1 MEPTH
6 TIELKMEEIAP
17 KALWT
22 NVFLVVLFAAAY
34 HYLAEPL
41 SFRFSLTGIFLF
53 IFGYIALIVLHEAFH
68 LIGFLLFGK
77 VTLASLKYG
86 VNLKLGIAY
95 ATTTTALRN
104 KAMKKALLLPFW
116 TTAVIPTVLGFWL
129 DSQVL
134 VLLGAM
140 LAAGAI
146 GDFYMYQALLKERKD
161 AWVLDDPELP
171 RLHIYEHNPNQKSA
185 DQ

>member
-17 KALWT
+17 KALGI
-22 NVFLVVLFAAAY
+22 NVLLVILFAAAY
-34 HYLAEPL
+34 HFFAEPL
-41 SFRFSLTGIFLF
+41 SFRFSFGAILFFL
-53 IFGYIALIVLHEAFH
+53 FGYIILIVLHELFH
-68 LIGFLLFGK
+68 LIGFVLFGK
-77 VTLASLKYG
+77 ATLASLKYG

-95 ATTTTALRN
+95 ATTDTALRN

-116 TTAVIPTVLGFWL
+116 TTAVIPAFIGFWM

-146 GDFYMYQALLKERKD
+146 GDFYMYRELLKERND
-161 AWVLDDPELP
+161 VWVLDDPELP
-171 RLHIYEHNPNQKSA
+171 RLHIYEQNPHQKSA